1 MDSGPSPF
9 HPTLFILHFLCSL
22 TACKQWEQGRLWC
35 KGRGVKGDAM
45 EGVDGEAD
53 AAFPLSDLSRSI
65 LLGFP
70 FGHRL
75 WA

>member
-1 MDSGPSPF
+1 
-9 HPTLFILHFLCSL
+9 
-22 TACKQWEQGRLWC
+22 
-35 KGRGVKGDAM
+35 M

>member
-1 MDSGPSPF
+1 
-9 HPTLFILHFLCSL
+9 
-22 TACKQWEQGRLWC
+22 
-35 KGRGVKGDAM
+35 M

-65 LLGFP
+65 LLSFP